1 MGSSVVGDSE
11 SSSDVGHSHDWS
23 VSPGANE
30 GTTLFDVHD
39 TASDDESIDG
49 ALKSALPDYD
59 SSTEEESLSQLLGRP
74 MSSMSSMSSL
84 TPAPQEELL
93 IDGDIDLWEGEDLWE
108 GPQLMVGH
116 KGLVE

>member
-11 SSSDVGHSHDWS
+11 SSLDVGHSHDWS
-23 VSPGANE
+23 VLPGAND
-30 GTTLFDVHD
+30 GTTLVNVHD
-39 TASDDESIDG
+39 TASDDESVDG
-49 ALKSALPDYD
+49 VLKSALPDYD

-74 MSSMSSMSSL
+74 KLSMSSL

-93 IDGDIDLWEGEDLWE
+93 IDGNINLWEGKDLWE
-108 GPQLMVGH
+108 GPRLMAGH